1 MSMINLARTL
11 VKMGYLNDE
20 RLLKALTMIDRKYFV
35 EKDLSSSAYIDRVC
49 VSFYERGK
57 ILSTSTQPSLLVSM
71 IESLNLENYHRVLE
85 IGTGTGFCACVLG
98 KFLDKGSVLSVEINP
113 DVAERARINIS
124 MYNLDNVKVIT
135 GDGREGFIEGAPYD
149 AVISTVALD
158 GMSSVLFEQMKTG
171 ARAAIP
177 VFRDYRN
184 TPVFLFEK
192 DGETSF
198 SAYEIIPA
206 VFMTV
211 EEIKA
216 DPLYM
221 HSSFR
226 ATVSQG
232 SIKEITSDR

>member
-1 MSMINLARTL
+1 M
-11 VKMGYLNDE
+11 
-20 RLLKALTMIDRKYFV
+20 
-35 EKDLSSSAYIDRVC
+35 
-49 VSFYERGK
+49 
-57 ILSTSTQPSLLVSM
+57 
-71 IESLNLENYHRVLE
+71 LE

-98 KFLDKGSVLSVEINP
+98 KFLDRGSVLSIEINP
-113 DVAERARINIS
+113 DVAEKARVNIS
-124 MYNLDNVKVIT
+124 MYDLDNVKVIT

-158 GMSSVLFEQMKTG
+158 GMSFVLFRQMKLR

-211 EEIKA
+211 GEIKA
-216 DPLYM
+216 DPLYRF
-221 HSSFR
+221 SSFR
-226 ATVSQG
+226 AIVTRE
-232 SIKEITSDR
+232 SIKEIMSDR

>member
-1 MSMINLARTL
+1 MSMVNLARTL
-11 VKMGYLNDE
+11 AKMGYLNDE
-20 RLLKALTMIDRKYFV
+20 RLFEALTMIDRRYFV
-35 EKDLSSSAYIDRVC
+35 EKDLVSAAYSDRVC
-49 VSFYERGK
+49 ISFYERGK

-71 IESLNLENYHRVLE
+71 IESLCLENHYRVLE

-98 KFLDKGSVLSVEINP
+98 KFLDRGSVLSIEINP
-113 DVAERARINIS
+113 DVAEKARVNIS
-124 MYNLDNVKVIT
+124 MYDLDNVKVIT

-158 GMSSVLFEQMKTG
+158 GMSFVLFRQMKLR

-211 EEIKA
+211 GEIKA
-216 DPLYM
+216 DPLYRF
-221 HSSFR
+221 SSFR
-226 ATVSQG
+226 AIVTRE
-232 SIKEITSDR
+232 SIKEIMSDR

>member
-1 MSMINLARTL
+1 MSMVNLARTL
-11 VKMGYLNDE
+11 AKMGYLNDE
-20 RLLKALTMIDRKYFV
+20 RLFEALTMIDRRHFV
-35 EKDLSSSAYIDRVC
+35 EKDLVSAAYSDRVC
-49 VSFYERGK
+49 ISFYERGK
-57 ILSTSTQPSLLVSM
+57 IVSTSTQPSLLVSM
-71 IESLNLENYHRVLE
+71 IESLCLENHYRVLE

-98 KFLDKGSVLSVEINP
+98 KFLDRGSVLSIEINP
-113 DVAERARINIS
+113 DVAEKARVNIS
-124 MYNLDNVKVIT
+124 MYDLDNVKVIT

-158 GMSSVLFEQMKTG
+158 GMSFVLFRQMKLR

-211 EEIKA
+211 GEIKA
-216 DPLYM
+216 DPLYRF
-221 HSSFR
+221 SSFR
-226 ATVSQG
+226 AIVTRE
-232 SIKEITSDR
+232 SIKEIMSDR